1 MSISK
6 GQLLSLIEKLPISAQ
21 VTTYYYLKDLSYK
34 KMLHEEMEYEYP
46 SFIHSNE
53 SNKEDMY
60 WIDAFMEFH
69 FDKN

>member
-21 VTTYYYLKDLSYK
+21 VTTYYYLKDLTHTK
-34 KMLHEEMEYEYP
+34 TQLEEMEYDYP
-46 SFIHSNE
+46 TFIAKE
-53 SNKEDMY
+53 KKEDEVC

-69 FDKN
+69 LDK